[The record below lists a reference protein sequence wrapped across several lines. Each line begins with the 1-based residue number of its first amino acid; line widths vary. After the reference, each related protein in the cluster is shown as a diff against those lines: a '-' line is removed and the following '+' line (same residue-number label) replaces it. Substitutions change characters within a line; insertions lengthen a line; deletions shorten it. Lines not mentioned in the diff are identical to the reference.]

1 MRDKWCVLKKIIG
14 LSFVC
19 MILSAI
25 GTASV
30 YAEEDLI
37 SETKQGIVEVYSG
50 FYSEDGVFYPMKHA
64 SGFLISNGD
73 SQAYIATVY
82 SALKNTEKQK
92 KSYCKKHGI
101 SYENNMLN
109 NSIQIV
115 IKGDVMVEAS
125 VMTESEKEN
134 YSILQVS
141 SSIAEKTPVTFAS
154 NKTLMIGDTVYALGF
169 AEDAGEDDDLMNRH
183 TEFSAMDVKVEVG
196 AVQDTGANKEGVL
209 YIQHSALLN
218 KGNTGGVLLN
228 EDGYV
233 VGLNSIMFNE
243 DSAGVYYSLP
253 IDNIRQ
259 ILDNFQI
266 SYQSIDKMDVLQK
279 YTELLEES
287 KQMLEDKRYK
297 ESSKENLREVISKAE
312 NINLD
317 ENTDQE
323 ELNVI
328 SEQLIKERSL
338 LKLKMKTTRKIVI
351 ALGIVIIFLGIWM
364 IKLIAWKLS
373 QRGRDQKRRQE
384 TEVFSEQELNKR
396 REEERKEKENTEK
409 IRRQPVSSE
418 REERD
423 FYAGDEGGNSDT
435 IIMGR
440 GVREQNNHFYQRE
453 KKAVIKNINTGKVLP
468 LDKPEIYIGR
478 KGDVN
483 DFIVRNNSSVGRRHA
498 CIKWEQGSYYLY
510 DLESSNGTYING
522 ANIGVGGK
530 SRLKNKDKFTLADED
545 FIFCEIWEEDR

>member
-1 MRDKWCVLKKIIG
+1 MRDKQCVLKKIIELG
-14 LSFVC
+14 FIC
-19 MILSAI
+19 MILSVA
-25 GTASV
+25 GTVSV

-73 SQAYIATVY
+73 SRAYIATVY

-92 KSYCKKHGI
+92 KSYCKKHDI
-101 SYENNMLN
+101 SYENNMLS

-279 YTELLEES
+279 YTKLLEES
-287 KQMLEDKRYK
+287 KQMLEDQRYK

-323 ELNVI
+323 ELNAI

-351 ALGIVIIFLGIWM
+351 ALGIVIIFLGVWM
-364 IKLIAWKLS
+364 IKLIAWKLN
-373 QRGRDQKRRQE
+373 RKRKNQKRRQE
-384 TEVFSEQELNKR
+384 TEVFSEQELDKK
-396 REEERKEKENTEK
+396 REEERKEKEN
-409 IRRQPVSSE
+409 

-423 FYAGDEGGNSDT
+423 FYAGDEGGNGDT

-453 KKAVIKNINTGKVLP
+453 KKAAIKNIKTGKILP

-478 KGDVN
+478 KEDVN
-483 DFIVRNNSSVGRRHA
+483 DFIVRNNNSVGRRHA

-510 DLESSNGTYING
+510 DLQSSNGTYING
-522 ANIGVGGK
+522 RNIGKGGRG
-530 SRLKNKDKFTLADED
+530 RLKNKDKFTLADED